1 MSPTICL
8 FKPAMG
14 ILCGGGG
21 VAFGFAEGA
30 VGILGCGGW
39 EVADGLGDDEE
50 VPEAFFAACCRSSV
64 RILDE
69 LGSTFGCAL
78 GAAGFVSAFG
88 DSAFGGAE
96 AGEEDFGVAFLAVAG
111 FAGAACTGLL
121 AGEAFDA
128 LVVALVVF
136 GPALV
141 DFALVVTFFA
151 PSGTSTSTGSVMT
164 FFGLP
169 LFLATSVDILRGELD
184 VLKI

>member
-1 MSPTICL
+1 MLQRERWGSW
-8 FKPAMG
+8 G
-14 ILCGGGG
+14 CGDWG
-21 VAFGFAEGA
+21 VADC
-30 VGILGCGGW
+30 LG
-39 EVADGLGDDEE
+39 EDED
-50 VPEAFFAACCRSSV
+50 VPEAFFAACWRSSV

-88 DSAFGGAE
+88 VSAFGGAE
-96 AGEEDFGVAFLAVAG
+96 AGGEDFGVAFRAVTD

-121 AGEAFDA
+121 AGDAFEA

-151 PSGTSTSTGSVMT
+151 PSGTSASTGSVMT

-169 LFLATSVDILRGELD
+169 LFLATSVDILRCELD